1 MRITY
6 YISFAVCAAVIGFF
20 LRSAK
25 SSTAQLLGIGA
36 FALMVFKIITD
47 HASVISSVSLLMENS
62 GFSEYGSV
70 LIKALG
76 IAAVCSVGGEVC
88 RDLGEGPAASALELA
103 GKIEIVALALPIAAD
118 LLALARGLVP

>member
-6 YISFAVCAAVIGFF
+6 YISFAVCAAVIGFL

-36 FALMVFKIITD
+36 FTLMVFKIIGD
-47 HASVISSVSLLMENS
+47 HTSVISSVRLLMENS

-70 LIKALG
+70 LMKALG
-76 IAAVCSVGGEVC
+76 IAAVCGVGGEVC
-88 RDLGEGPAASALELA
+88 RDLGEGSVASALELA

-118 LLALARGLVP
+118 LLALARGLIS